1 MRFAALFPAAVM
13 ALAQAPLKVVAV
25 NPVAAPVSMRQAI
38 TNVEKRLDLKIDQ
51 VGGADRPNRVYVLGL
66 TRGLY
71 LAGYGAV
78 FTQEV
83 DLIES
88 PHPNPFRQQIGPQEA
103 ASVHQRKLANLAALR
118 KALRDM
124 WADAA
129 ALLPNMPE
137 NEQVVVAV
145 RMLYQSWEDTTGL
158 PSQIMLKG
166 PRNAAPGAVQV
177 EEQ

>member
-1 MRFAALFPAAVM
+1 
-13 ALAQAPLKVVAV
+13 
-25 NPVAAPVSMRQAI
+25 
-38 TNVEKRLDLKIDQ
+38 VEKHLDLKIDQ
-51 VGGADRPNRVYVLGL
+51 VGGPDRVNRVYVLGL
-66 TRGLY
+66 ARGLY
-71 LAGYGAV
+71 LPGYGAV

-88 PHPNPFRQQIGPQEA
+88 PHPNPFRQQISPQEA
-103 ASVHQRKLANLAALR
+103 AAVHTRKLTNLAALR

-124 WADAA
+124 WAEAA

-145 RMLYQSWEDTTGL
+145 RMLYQSWEDTSGL
-158 PSQIMLKG
+158 PSQIMVRGSRK
-166 PRNAAPGAVQV
+166 AAPGAVQV